1 MTSRF
6 WGGIMY
12 DKYPDSDL
20 DVVEKQPIG
29 EKNVAAAYT
38 LLVNEGIRILVAHV
52 GESDHR
58 RLVFD
63 ISTGDV
69 WARFTPGNGAVGNTR
84 PLNGR
89 K

>member
-1 MTSRF
+1 MISIQTRIWTSR
-6 WGGIMY
+6 
-12 DKYPDSDL
+12 
-20 DVVEKQPIG
+20 
-29 EKNVAAAYT
+29 KNNR
-38 LLVNEGIRILVAHV
+38 LVNEGTRILVAHV

-69 WARFTPGNGAVGNTR
+69 WARFTPSNGAVGNTR